1 MFFLVWVYI
10 PNCIFLCSVCFGE
23 QFLLDSHESEVRKIS
38 PSSENV
44 FWAYSLHS
52 ESLKE
57 VGRLVRIL
65 ESDNIKAIDEA
76 IGDAQV
82 QFEILNRNEFIA
94 LKRHQLLRSSDPENS
109 YINCYIFCKTGAVT
123 AKIVSL

>member
-1 MFFLVWVYI
+1 
-10 PNCIFLCSVCFGE
+10 LCSVCFGE

-44 FWAYSLHS
+44 FWAYSLYS
-52 ESLKE
+52 ESLNE

-82 QFEILNRNEFIA
+82 QFEIMGNRSEFIA
-94 LKRHQLLRSSDPENS
+94 LKRRSSDPENS
-109 YINCYIFCKTGAVT
+109 YINCYIFCNTASVKT
-123 AKIVSL
+123 KIVSL

>member
-23 QFLLDSHESEVRKIS
+23 EILIDMREKEVCKIS

-44 FWAYSLHS
+44 FWAYSLYS
-52 ESLKE
+52 ESLNE

-82 QFEILNRNEFIA
+82 QFEIMGNRSEFIA
-94 LKRHQLLRSSDPENS
+94 LKRRSSDPENS
-109 YINCYIFCKTGAVT
+109 YINCYIFCNTASVKT
-123 AKIVSL
+123 KIVSL

>member
-82 QFEILNRNEFIA
+82 QFEIMGNRSEFIA
-94 LKRHQLLRSSDPENS
+94 LKRRSSDPENS
-109 YINCYIFCKTGAVT
+109 YINCYIFCNTASVKT
-123 AKIVSL
+123 KIVSL